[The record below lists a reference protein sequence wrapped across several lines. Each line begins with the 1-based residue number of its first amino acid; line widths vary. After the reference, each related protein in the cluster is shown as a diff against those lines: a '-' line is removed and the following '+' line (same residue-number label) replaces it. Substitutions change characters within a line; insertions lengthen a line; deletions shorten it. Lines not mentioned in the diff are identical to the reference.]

1 MAPQECKCNSTS
13 SNCDNCTCGC
23 DGNCSNKK
31 KDFQATTKIE
41 GDKGKTQ
48 TLAVEGGKN
57 DAVDKDDLK
66 DAMRTDLEHKGT
78 H

>member
-1 MAPQECKCNSTS
+1 MAPPQE
-13 SNCDNCTCGC
+13 
-23 DGNCSNKK
+23 NKDDSAAENK
-31 KDFQATTKIE
+31 NKDFQATTKIE
-41 GDKGKTQ
+41 GDNGKTQ

-57 DAVDKDDLK
+57 DAVDIDDLK